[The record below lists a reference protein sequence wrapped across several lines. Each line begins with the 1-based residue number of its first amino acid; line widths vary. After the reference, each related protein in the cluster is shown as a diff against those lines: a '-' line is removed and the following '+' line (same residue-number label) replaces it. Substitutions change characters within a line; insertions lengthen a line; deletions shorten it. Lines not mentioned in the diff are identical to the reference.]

1 MFTSFT
7 YQSAVRL
14 RLSHTEIRN
23 SAGLRFPK
31 MSSVLSEDTCDDQN
45 AANHC
50 VVIGISKADCS
61 ASLIYALKRN
71 NDDSFEGDPFQLRQE
86 NGLYIW
92 PNEKIAENR
101 ISFGSI
107 LRCRK
112 FGDIYTYLGSTKR
125 REMVGLIH
133 DELSKYVP
141 TEM

>member
-14 RLSHTEIRN
+14 RLSHTEIRD

-50 VVIGISKADCS
+50 VVIGISKADFTRS
-61 ASLIYALKRN
+61 VVYALKRN
-71 NDDSFEGDPFQLRQE
+71 NGSFEGDPFQLRQE
-86 NGLYIW
+86 NGCYIW
-92 PNEKIAENR
+92 PNEKIAENG

-107 LRCRK
+107 LRCRQ
-112 FGDIYTYLGSTKR
+112 FGDFYTYLGSTKR